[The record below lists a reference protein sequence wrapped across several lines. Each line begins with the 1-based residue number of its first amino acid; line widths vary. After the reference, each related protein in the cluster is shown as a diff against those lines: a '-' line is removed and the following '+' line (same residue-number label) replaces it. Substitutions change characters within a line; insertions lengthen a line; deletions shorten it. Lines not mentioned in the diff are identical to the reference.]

1 MIWWCLPRQPP
12 LKPLLSK
19 IAWIDTASGQVSR
32 LIFLNQVSLSV
43 KILTKPLEIALLLFF
58 PSLQLQFLQNI
69 WVFLCYLAGLN
80 MTLLLMFCIKLKFK
94 WRDGDQKHFHKKEN

>member
-19 IAWIDTASGQVSR
+19 IAWIDTASGLVSR

-43 KILTKPLEIALLLFF
+43 AILPFAATPVFAKHLGFPMLFGR
-58 PSLQLQFLQNI
+58 S
-69 WVFLCYLAGLN
+69 
-80 MTLLLMFCIKLKFK
+80 
-94 WRDGDQKHFHKKEN
+94 KHDSFVDVLYKVEV